1 MTAPLR
7 RRRPEAR
14 PEEILAAA
22 LDVFTQT
29 GFASAR
35 VEDIARRA
43 GLSKGAVYLYFPS
56 KEAMLEAL
64 VEQSA
69 ARVADALS
77 DLAEA
82 GAELDPE
89 VALRTGLRMALSTL
103 SQPEISAAPRLILA
117 EAARFPDLA
126 NFYRQRVINV
136 GQAALTRI
144 LTAGMEQGVF
154 RTVQTPVALRA
165 FMGRSSPMSLS
176 PPCSLRRA
184 IPSLNRRSSP
194 TSSPT
199 FSFMASNPPRLITGS
214 ADMRTALSAFIL
226 LTLTACAPPATEVLY
241 GYAEGDFLMLAPE
254 TSGRVETVRVTDGQR
269 VTAGEP
275 LLSLESEAER
285 LALEAAR
292 QQAEAAEARLA
303 DASTGGRRRR
313 WKPPE
318 TG

>member
-22 LDVFTQT
+22 LDVFTLT

-82 GAELDPE
+82 GAEVDPE

-126 NFYRQRVINV
+126 YFYRQRVINV
-136 GQAALTRI
+136 GQAALIRI

-165 FMGRSSPMSLS
+165 FMGPVLAHVLVTTLFAQEGD
-176 PPCSLRRA
+176 PELEPAEL
-184 IPSLNRRSSP
+184 
-194 TSSPT
+194 
-199 FSFMASNPPRLITGS
+199 
-214 ADMRTALSAFIL
+214 ADQLADL
-226 LTLTACAPPATEVLY
+226 LFHGLKPAPPHH
-241 GYAEGDFLMLAPE
+241 
-254 TSGRVETVRVTDGQR
+254 R
-269 VTAGEP
+269 
-275 LLSLESEAER
+275 ER
-285 LALEAAR
+285 
-292 QQAEAAEARLA
+292 
-303 DASTGGRRRR
+303 
-313 WKPPE
+313 
-318 TG
+318 